1 MIKAV
6 GWKTLGSTVAES
18 EIAKDFFILYRLA
31 EMGACSKTVKIST
44 SALARTLGL
53 SQQSVSR
60 RLIEMERKGL
70 IQRTVTGG
78 GSLIR
83 ISELGENYLRGIYLG
98 LGAIFEGKPQSITVE
113 GRVFSGLGEGA
124 YYVSKEMYRKQ
135 FIEKLGFDPYPGTL
149 NLKISSEQ
157 NAKLKAKLDAYP
169 GIEIE
174 GFKNRDRTYGSVKCF
189 RAIIEG
195 KEQGAVVLALR
206 SHYGKD
212 VIEII
217 APEYLRGRLG
227 LRDGDKVRVEVFV

>member
-1 MIKAV
+1 MSLAI
-6 GWKTLGSTVAES
+6 TES
-18 EIAKDFFILYRLA
+18 EIAKDFFILYKLA
-31 EMGACSKTVKIST
+31 EMGACNKTVKIST
-44 SALARTLGL
+44 SALAKILGS

-60 RLIEMERKGL
+60 RLIEMEQKGL
-70 IQRTVTGG
+70 IQRTATRG

-83 ISELGENYLRGIYLG
+83 ISEVGEGYLRGIHLG
-98 LGAIFEGKPQSITVE
+98 LSAIFEGKPRSLTVE

-149 NLKISSEQ
+149 NLKISSDQ
-157 NAKLKAKLDAYP
+157 NARLRAKLDVYP

-189 RAIIEG
+189 RAVIEG
-195 KEQGAVVLALR
+195 KEKGAVVLALR

-212 VIEII
+212 VVEII
-217 APEYLRGRLG
+217 APEYLRGCLG
-227 LRDGDKVRVEVFV
+227 LRDGDKVRVEIFI

>member
-1 MIKAV
+1 MCPAV
-6 GWKTLGSTVAES
+6 TEN

-31 EMGACSKTVKIST
+31 EMGACNKTVKIST
-44 SALARTLGL
+44 SALAKILGL

-60 RLIEMERKGL
+60 RLIEMEQKGL
-70 IQRTVTGG
+70 IQRTTKSG

-83 ISELGENYLRGIYLG
+83 ISDVGEDYLRGIYLG
-98 LGAIFEGKPQSITVE
+98 LSSIFEGKPQSITFE
-113 GRVFSGLGEGA
+113 GKVFSGLGEGA

-135 FIEKLGFDPYPGTL
+135 FVEKLGFNPYPGTL

-157 NAKLKAKLDAYP
+157 NAKLRAKLDAYP

-189 RAIIEG
+189 QALIEG
-195 KEQGAVVLALR
+195 KERGAVVFALR

-227 LRDGDKVRVEVFV
+227 LRDGDKVRVEVFI